1 VTEPLL
7 LSYDALG
14 HLLLYLERVDRVW
27 RFTTVHGLDILV
39 VAAAVESAVGTAFRT
54 DVDAPDGARRWL
66 EMLVIA
72 GVVLVLLLRR
82 RWPFAAPAAFWI
94 GAGAASFL
102 DGELVSSQ
110 AGIFAA
116 GLFAAVLLGS
126 LRSGRQAWSGLVIV
140 VAGSA
145 IVVDNV
151 PSSEPGD
158 LFFTPLIFVVG
169 WVAGFALRGRDRQAA
184 DAEERAQRAERE
196 RETAARLAVAEE
208 RARMA
213 RELHDVV
220 AHAMSVMVLQVGA
233 VRHRLP
239 VGDERDALGNVEQAG
254 RNALAEMRR
263 LLGALRGDDRLQLTP
278 SPGLED
284 LETLAG
290 DVRAAGLDV
299 RLHVGG
305 EPVAL
310 PAALD
315 LSAYRIVQEGLTNSL
330 KHAHASQVDVSVDYA
345 PAELRIEVR
354 DDGHGGSARRDAPAN
369 GHGHGLIG
377 IGERVK
383 LYGGDMSTFTSSSG
397 GFVLRASL
405 PLDGESA

>member
-1 VTEPLL
+1 
-7 LSYDALG
+7 
-14 HLLLYLERVDRVW
+14 VDRVW
-27 RFTTVHGLDILV
+27 RFVAVRGLDILIV
-39 VAAAVESAVGTAFRT
+39 VAALESAVGTAVRT
-54 DVDAPDGARRWL
+54 DDDAPHGAKLWL

-72 GVVLVLLLRR
+72 GLILVLLARR
-82 RWPFAAPAAFWI
+82 RFPFAAPATFWI
-94 GAGAASFL
+94 GTAAVSFL
-102 DGELVSSQ
+102 DGRLVASQ
-110 AGIFAA
+110 AGIFIA

-126 LRSGRQAWSGLVIV
+126 LRNGTQSRAGAVIV
-140 VAGSA
+140 LASAG
-145 IVVDNV
+145 IVVLNV
-151 PSSEPGD
+151 PTSKPAD
-158 LFFTPLIFVVG
+158 LLYTPLVFFTG
-169 WVAGFALRGRDRQAA
+169 WVAGFALRERNLKAE
-184 DAEERAQRAERE
+184 DAEERAERAERE

-239 VGDERDALGNVEQAG
+239 AGAERDALGNVEHAG

-263 LLGALRGDDRLQLTP
+263 LLGALRGDDALQLAP
-278 SPGLED
+278 SPGLGD
-284 LETLAG
+284 LESLAG

-299 RLHVGG
+299 RLHVEG
-305 EPVAL
+305 EPLAL

-330 KHAHASQVDVSVDYA
+330 KHAQAKHVDVTVDYA
-345 PAELRIEVR
+345 PDQVRIEVK
-354 DDGHGGSARRDAPAN
+354 DDGHGGSVRKDAPVN
-369 GHGHGLIG
+369 GQGHGLIG

-405 PLDGESA
+405 PLGGDDS

>member
-1 VTEPLL
+1 VE
-7 LSYDALG
+7 
-14 HLLLYLERVDRVW
+14 RVW
-27 RFTTVHGLDILV
+27 RFLVGHGLDLLI
-39 VAAAVESAVGTAFRT
+39 VAAALESALGTVLRT
-54 DVDAPDGARRWL
+54 DADAPGGIRLAI

-72 GVVLVLLLRR
+72 ALVLVLLARGR
-82 RWPFAAPAAFWI
+82 FPFAAPATFWV
-94 GAGAASFL
+94 GAAAASFL
-102 DGELVSSQ
+102 DGRLISSQ
-110 AGIFAA
+110 AGIFVA

-126 LRSGRQAWSGLVIV
+126 LRSGVQARAGLVLVLACSGIV
-140 VAGSA
+140 VY
-145 IVVDNV
+145 NV
-151 PSSEPGD
+151 PTSKPAD
-158 LFFTPLIFVVG
+158 FLYTPLVFVVG
-169 WVAGFALRGRDRQAA
+169 WVVGFALRERNLQAE
-184 DAEERAQRAERE
+184 DAEERAERAERE
-196 RETAARLAVAEE
+196 RENAARLAVAEE

-239 VGDERDALGNVEQAG
+239 ASAERDALGNVEHAG

-263 LLGALRGDDRLQLTP
+263 LLGALRGDDALELAP
-278 SPGLED
+278 SPGLDD

-299 RLHVGG
+299 RLHVEGD
-305 EPVAL
+305 PVAL

-330 KHAHASQVDVSVDYA
+330 KHAGAEHVDVTVGYA
-345 PAELRIEVR
+345 PNEVRIEVR
-354 DDGHGGSARRDAPAN
+354 DDGRGGSPRTN
-369 GHGHGLIG
+369 GLSHGQGHGLIG

-383 LYGGDMSTFTSSSG
+383 LYGGAMSTFQPAAG

-405 PLDGESA
+405 PLGGEGASLDADRGGLA

>member
-1 VTEPLL
+1 M
-7 LSYDALG
+7 
-14 HLLLYLERVDRVW
+14 DRVW
-27 RFTTVHGLDILV
+27 RFLAVHGLDLLIVL
-39 VAAAVESAVGTAFRT
+39 AALESAVGTALRT
-54 DVDAPDGARRWL
+54 DDDAPDGARLWL

-72 GVVLVLLLRR
+72 GLVLVLLLRR
-82 RWPFAAPAAFWI
+82 RFPFASPTAFWI

-102 DGELVSSQ
+102 DGRLISSQ
-110 AGIFAA
+110 AGIFVA

-126 LRSGRQAWSGLVIV
+126 LRNGRQAWAGLVIV
-140 VAGSA
+140 AASSA
-145 IVVDNV
+145 IVVSNV
-151 PSSEPGD
+151 PTTTTGD

-169 WVAGFALRGRDRQAA
+169 WVAGFALRGRNRQAE
-184 DAEERAQRAERE
+184 DAEERAERAERE

-239 VGDERDALGNVEQAG
+239 AGAERDALGNVEQAG

-263 LLGALRGDDRLQLTP
+263 LLGALRGDDALALAP
-278 SPGLED
+278 SPGLAD

-299 RLHVGG
+299 RLHVAGD
-305 EPVAL
+305 PVAL

-330 KHAHASQVDVSVDYA
+330 KHAGAEHVDVTVGYA
-345 PAELRIEVR
+345 PEEVRIEVR
-354 DDGHGGSARRDAPAN
+354 DDGRGGSVRRDRAD
-369 GHGHGLIG
+369 GQGHGLIG

-383 LYGGDMSTFTSSSG
+383 LYGGDMSTFVPASG

-405 PLDGESA
+405 PLAEGQTTGQTSQAADA